1 MSSFSRD
8 FPATFADALQEAR
21 EELGKNSLLIA
32 RGTIE
37 TEAEQLVEAAFR
49 KATGQRI
56 TRMDLF
62 SRARD
67 AFPRKAAELLLVM
80 ATRRAGGELLQHL
93 TGYQQFLGHEYEVS
107 ADVLVP
113 RPETELLVERAVAR
127 LSEGIEPQL
136 GLEVGLGSGVIS
148 IELLNRFKGLR
159 MMASELSQAAAA
171 VARKNAESVLGRG
184 ALGTRLEILSA
195 AEELEVLEPFIRS
208 RSQDRAD
215 FLISNPP
222 YLLSEDE
229 TEEEVWKHEPAEALF
244 APEGDPLHFY
254 RRIAEGARS
263 VLRNGAFV
271 FLELPHERASEISKL
286 FADAGFRCM
295 LLRDLTGRERFLE
308 ASVLL

>member
-1 MSSFSRD
+1 M
-8 FPATFADALQEAR
+8 
-21 EELGKNSLLIA
+21 ELGKSSLLIA

-62 SRARD
+62 SRARE

-113 RPETELLVERAVAR
+113 RPETELLVERAIAR
-127 LSEGIEPQL
+127 LSEGIEPRL

-148 IELLNRFKGLR
+148 IELLNRFNGLR
-159 MMASELSQAAAA
+159 MMASEVSHAAAA
-171 VARKNAESVLGRG
+171 VARKNAEGVLGRG
-184 ALGTRLEILSA
+184 APGTRLDILSVA
-195 AEELEVLEPFIRS
+195 DELEVLEPFIRS
-208 RSQDRAD
+208 GLQDRAD

-229 TEEEVWKHEPAEALF
+229 TDEEVWKHEPSEALF
-244 APEGDPLHFY
+244 APGGDVLHFY
-254 RRIAEGARS
+254 RRIAEGARA
-263 VLRNGAFV
+263 VLRNGAYV
-271 FLELPHERASEISKL
+271 FLELPHERASEILRL
-286 FADAGFRCM
+286 FVDAGFRCT
-295 LLRDLTGRERFLE
+295 LLKDLTGRERFLE
-308 ASVLL
+308 ARVLL